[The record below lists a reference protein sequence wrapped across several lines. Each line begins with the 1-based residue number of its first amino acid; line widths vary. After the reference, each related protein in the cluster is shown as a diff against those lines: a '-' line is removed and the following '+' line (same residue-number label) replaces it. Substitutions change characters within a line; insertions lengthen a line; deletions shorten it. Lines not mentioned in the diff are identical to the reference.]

1 MLPSLRLS
9 GGREGVEGMRAAGHQ
24 RGVAKSHPD
33 AGNGFFFFNIPRE
46 NENGDIHTHER
57 PCTGSSAFPFEKE
70 IENIPRLI
78 FFR

>member
-33 AGNGFFFFNIPRE
+33 AGNGFFFFLIYQEKMRME
-46 NENGDIHTHER
+46 TFTHMR
-57 PCTGSSAFPFEKE
+57 DHVQVALLFHLRRK
-70 IENIPRLI
+70 
-78 FFR
+78 